1 MKPFIP
7 LVALGLAAAAPNL
20 ASAQEVTWRM
30 GHINAIDSTYL
41 ITTMSIPERILE
53 ATDGRLKIELY
64 DTLYPGAAQVGA
76 VREGKLD
83 IIGGPNN
90 YLSGETPIFGLGHL
104 PGLID
109 TPTEYAKVLHAFL
122 DELIETEWAEKYNAK
137 VLAHGMFD
145 RQVIVST
152 KPIETVADFDG
163 LKVRINHYEGGQIVS
178 QVGAKPT
185 SVPLSETVVAMQR
198 GVVDAIMTSVGTTHG
213 LGFYEVADYIQEWK
227 IGSSVTWSYVVN
239 EDSWAALPDDL
250 KEIVAR
256 EFAEIEEEMFASYDR
271 HSMEMLQKQIDE
283 GMTHIVASDEEV
295 AKLFSEENSTA
306 VFDEWFGR
314 AAAAGY
320 DGPALVDR
328 AKTLLGK

>member
-1 MKPFIP
+1 MKTF
-7 LVALGLAAAAPNL
+7 LTFAALGLAAAFPTL
-20 ASAQEVTWRM
+20 AGAQEVTWRM

-41 ITTMSIPERILE
+41 ITTKSIPERILD

-64 DTLYPGAAQVGA
+64 DTLYPGSSQVGA
-76 VREGKLD
+76 LRDGKLD
-83 IIGGPNN
+83 LIGGPNN

-104 PGLID
+104 PSLID
-109 TPTEYAKVLHAFL
+109 TPTEYAKVLHAFHGAN
-122 DELIETEWAEKYNAK
+122 IEKEWAEKYNGK

-163 LKVRINHYEGGQIVS
+163 LKVRINHYEGGKIVS

-213 LGFYEVADYIQEWK
+213 LGFYEVADYIHEWK

-239 EDSWAALPDDL
+239 QDSWAALPDDL

-271 HSMEMLQKQIDE
+271 HSVEMLQKQIDK
-283 GMTHIVASDEEV
+283 GMTHIVASEEAV
-295 AKLFSEENSTA
+295 GALFSDENSEA
-306 VFDEWFGR
+306 VFEEWYGR
-314 AAAAGY
+314 AEEAGY
-320 DGPALVDR
+320 DGR
-328 AKTLLGK
+328 AMVEQTKALLGK